1 MINVKGHRRHTCLF
15 WFIFSSSS
23 MANSKYAYVRNF
35 ELPDP
40 LLPSCFLVCRIDGH
54 SFHRCATKRHE
65 LRLLIDTAFPKNMR
79 SRNQTT
85 SVLYSSWTT
94 QQRISCPNSKTSSSP
109 LANPTS
115 SGKHLPFPNI
125 TLTDGIPQP
134 ASFSGNPPTS
144 TIVATQKYYPR
155 SRPISH
161 HVTYSIGPDISRR
174 RRCATRLPLMVGSS
188 YIPTSVRFVITLPGD
203 RLIVCFFPVISVPRS
218 C

>member
-54 SFHRCATKRHE
+54 SFHRCATERHE

-94 QQRISCPNSKTSSSP
+94 QQRISCPNSKILSSP

-115 SGKHLPFPNI
+115 SGKHRPFPKLRSLMVSLNQLPSPEIHQPLQSSPRKNI
-125 TLTDGIPQP
+125 IHAHVLFHIMLRIPLVP
-134 ASFSGNPPTS
+134 IFSGD
-144 TIVATQKYYPR
+144 A
-155 SRPISH
+155 
-161 HVTYSIGPDISRR
+161 
-174 RRCATRLPLMVGSS
+174 AALPAFL
-188 YIPTSVRFVITLPGD
+188 
-203 RLIVCFFPVISVPRS
+203 
-218 C
+218 